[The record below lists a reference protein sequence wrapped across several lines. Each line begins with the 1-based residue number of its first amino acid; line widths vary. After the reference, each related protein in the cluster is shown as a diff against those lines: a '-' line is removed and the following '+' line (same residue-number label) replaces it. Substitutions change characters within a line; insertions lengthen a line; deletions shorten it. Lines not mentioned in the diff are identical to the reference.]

1 MTLLENLLMSRMSM
15 ASGGDSCTAISRA
28 PAGTTP
34 SRTLPVHVP
43 PCRSHNAR
51 NTAAK

>member
-1 MTLLENLLMSRMSM
+1 MTLFENLLMSRMSM
-15 ASGGDSCTAISRA
+15 ASGGESCTAMSRA
-28 PAGTTP
+28 AVGTTP
-34 SRTLPVHVP
+34 SRTLPVQVP